1 MGSDSSRGLSEVC
14 VRMRKLLTAPC
25 TQIYKMLDSA
35 AIQSVG
41 QGPAAMVSEHG
52 GLLEMHCQGPF
63 PRYTEL
69 KSVFA
74 PDPKVIS
81 VYTEV

>member
-1 MGSDSSRGLSEVC
+1 MFVG
-14 VRMRKLLTAPC
+14 
-25 TQIYKMLDSA
+25 A

-41 QGPAAMVSEHG
+41 QGPAVMVSAHG
-52 GLLEMHCQGPF
+52 SLLEIHSQGPF
-63 PRYTEL
+63 PIYTEL

-81 VYTEV
+81 VYTEVWEALMW

>member
-1 MGSDSSRGLSEVC
+1 MFVG
-14 VRMRKLLTAPC
+14 
-25 TQIYKMLDSA
+25 A

-41 QGPAAMVSEHG
+41 QGPAVMVSAHG
-52 GLLEMHCQGPF
+52 SLLEIHSQGPF
-63 PRYTEL
+63 PIYTEL